1 MAVPA
6 HDQRDFEFCRKFG
19 IPVVPVIKP
28 LVGELPKAEAMTE
41 AYAEYGIAAVC
52 GEWSGL
58 SSGEAKARMTAYAEE
73 KGFGVGAITYRLRDW
88 GVSRQRYWGTP
99 IPMIH
104 CGECGVQPVPEAD
117 LPVLLPANVEL
128 TGVGESPLRQVP
140 EFVNVKCPKCG
151 GDAQREADTMDTF
164 VDSSWYFYRYTDPK
178 NDKAPFAKEA
188 AAAWFPID
196 QYIGGVEHAVLHLI
210 YCRFWS
216 KVMRDLG
223 LVNWNE
229 PVTRLFTQGMVIK
242 DGAKMSKS
250 LGNIVSPEEMVEKYG
265 SDTARAFSLFAA
277 PPDKDLD
284 WQDSG
289 VEGMSRFL
297 ARVFRLVTRNADS
310 GAAPT
315 AEAGGEPDKAILRK
329 LHQTIEKITGDFE
342 SRWHFNT
349 SLAAV
354 MELTNELYAHEAEL
368 SAGVLAETLR
378 KLVLLLEPFAPH
390 MAEELWQELG
400 EKGPVLDMAWPEYRA
415 ELAAE
420 DASEVPVQVNGRM
433 RGKVTVA
440 KGADQPAVEAAAR
453 QDHNVARHL
462 EGKIVVKVIYVAD
475 KLLNIVVR

>member
-1 MAVPA
+1 
-6 HDQRDFEFCRKFG
+6 
-19 IPVVPVIKP
+19 VPVIKP
-28 LVGELPKAEAMTE
+28 LEGALPRAEDMTE

-52 GEWSGL
+52 GQWSGL
-58 SSGEAKARMTAYAEE
+58 SSAEAKARMTTFAEE
-73 KGFGVGAITYRLRDW
+73 KGFGEGAITYRLRDW

-104 CGECGVQPVPEAD
+104 CAACGVQAVPEAD

-128 TGVGESPLRQVP
+128 TGVGVSPLRRVP
-140 EFVNVKCPKCG
+140 EFVNVMCPKCG
-151 GDAQREADTMDTF
+151 GEAQREADTMDTF

-229 PVTRLFTQGMVIK
+229 PVTSLFTQGMVIK

-284 WQDSG
+284 W
-289 VEGMSRFL
+289 
-297 ARVFRLVTRNADS
+297 
-310 GAAPT
+310 
-315 AEAGGEPDKAILRK
+315 
-329 LHQTIEKITGDFE
+329 
-342 SRWHFNT
+342 
-349 SLAAV
+349 
-354 MELTNELYAHEAEL
+354 
-368 SAGVLAETLR
+368 
-378 KLVLLLEPFAPH
+378 
-390 MAEELWQELG
+390 
-400 EKGPVLDMAWPEYRA
+400 
-415 ELAAE
+415 
-420 DASEVPVQVNGRM
+420 
-433 RGKVTVA
+433 
-440 KGADQPAVEAAAR
+440 
-453 QDHNVARHL
+453 
-462 EGKIVVKVIYVAD
+462 
-475 KLLNIVVR
+475 

>member
-1 MAVPA
+1 M
-6 HDQRDFEFCRKFG
+6 
-19 IPVVPVIKP
+19 
-28 LVGELPKAEAMTE
+28 
-41 AYAEYGIAAVC
+41 
-52 GEWSGL
+52 
-58 SSGEAKARMTAYAEE
+58 
-73 KGFGVGAITYRLRDW
+73 
-88 GVSRQRYWGTP
+88 
-99 IPMIH
+99 
-104 CGECGVQPVPEAD
+104 
-117 LPVLLPANVEL
+117 
-128 TGVGESPLRQVP
+128 
-140 EFVNVKCPKCG
+140 CPKCG
-151 GDAQREADTMDTF
+151 GEAQREADTMDTF

-229 PVTRLFTQGMVIK
+229 PVTSLFTQGMVIK

-310 GAAPT
+310 GATPT
-315 AEAGGEPDKAILRK
+315 TEAAGEPDKAILRK

-354 MELTNELYAHEAEL
+354 MELTNELYAHEADL

-390 MAEELWQELG
+390 MAEQLWQELG
-400 EKGPVLDMAWPEYRA
+400 EPGPVLDVSWPEYRA
-415 ELAAE
+415 ELTVE
-420 DASEVPVQVNGRM
+420 DASEVPVQVNGKM

-440 KGADQPAVEAAAR
+440 KGADQTAVEAAAR
-453 QDHNVARHL
+453 QDANVARHL
-462 EGKIVVKVIYVAD
+462 EGKIVLKVIYVAD